1 MISPGHAWMTQ
12 LQRSV
17 AAEVNSAAQAT
28 LNQALPS
35 TLRGLS

>member
-1 MISPGHAWMTQ
+1 MISPGHAWMAQTQ
-12 LQRSV
+12 RRV

-28 LNQALPS
+28 LDKALPS

>member
-1 MISPGHAWMTQ
+1 M
-12 LQRSV
+12 QRRV
-17 AAEVNSAAQAT
+17 AAEVNSGAQAT